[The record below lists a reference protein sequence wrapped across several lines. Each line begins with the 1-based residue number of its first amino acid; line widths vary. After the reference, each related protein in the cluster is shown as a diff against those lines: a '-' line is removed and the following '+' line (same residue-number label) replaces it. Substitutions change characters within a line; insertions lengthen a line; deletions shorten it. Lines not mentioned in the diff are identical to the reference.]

1 MKKTLKQKIEI
12 EIDGKKYPCYQT
24 MGALLLFE
32 REAGK
37 EVSKITTSIT
47 DQCLLLWA
55 CCKSASRREGIDFPY
70 SAEDFADNLFP
81 DDVLAA
87 VNRIIEEKPHP
98 ALPEEGGS
106 EKKA

>member
-1 MKKTLKQKIEI
+1 MKKTLKQKVEI

-87 VNRIIEEKPHP
+87 VNRIIEDSGEGK
-98 ALPEEGGS
+98 EESSGG